1 MNANQLKKLLSFH
14 RSLGMVLGI
23 LVLFWALTGV
33 LHPIMSATQPQ
44 PLKRM
49 PPPQQLDLNNAL
61 PAKTVL
67 EQNQIKQFSALQT
80 IQINADQTAY
90 RVLGTGQNIAEYY
103 DAHSGHRIEDAESQD
118 AKRLAVWYTGLA
130 EERIVFAQL
139 VTEFSDDYPSV
150 NRLLPIWRVDF
161 DQGLRAYVDPS
172 HARLATISN
181 DQKMWMARIFRLG
194 HTWTWNN
201 QQWFGQTL
209 LMQFAL
215 IGILV
220 ITCMGIGLFFKIH
233 NRKNHRLRQKPVRFL
248 HRYLGI
254 SLSVF
259 ILLWV
264 ISGFYHLWQK
274 KPEIKNIQPIFKT
287 QDLDQTSWQL
297 ATAQSI
303 QRLHLV
309 PISFSQDQTRAAW
322 MIQLIGKKDM
332 QGSMTAAKEHDHHG
346 QSKNQTP
353 AIQWIDAEQA
363 KPVDVLEQS
372 KQLAADYL
380 NVPIERIGQSSW
392 ITSFGGEYGFI
403 NKRLPVIKID
413 THLNDQLRLYIEPSS
428 GVIAAK
434 FTAQDALEGKSFTY
448 LHKWSWLPIDKIVR
462 DILLGLIATL
472 IAILVILGFC
482 AYRKKR

>member
-1 MNANQLKKLLSFH
+1 MNANQLKKLLKFH
-14 RSLGMVLGI
+14 RSFGMVLGI

-61 PAKTVL
+61 PAKTVF
-67 EQNQIKQFSALQT
+67 EQNQIEQFSALQV
-80 IQINADQTAY
+80 IQVNANQTAY
-90 RVLGTGQNIAEYY
+90 RVLGINQNMAEYY
-103 DAHSGHRIEDAESQD
+103 DVHSGHRIENAELQY
-118 AKRLAVWYTGLA
+118 AKRLAVWYTGLT
-130 EERIVFAQL
+130 EEHIVFAQL

-172 HARLATISN
+172 HSRLATISN

-233 NRKNHRLRQKPVRFL
+233 NRKNHRLREKPTRFL

-264 ISGFYHLWQK
+264 VSGFYHLWQK

-309 PISFSQDQTRAAW
+309 PISYSREQTRTAW
-322 MIQLIGKKDM
+322 MIQLIGKKDL
-332 QGSMTAAKEHDHHG
+332 QGSMTAVKEHDHHG
-346 QSKNQTP
+346 HSKNQTP
-353 AIQWIDAEQA
+353 AIQWIDAEKA
-363 KPVDVLEQS
+363 KPIDVLEQS
-372 KQLAADYL
+372 RFFVADYL
-380 NVPIERIGQSSW
+380 NLPIEKIGQSTW
-392 ITSFGGEYGFI
+392 VTSFSGEYGFI
-403 NKRLPVIKID
+403 NKRLPVVRVD
-413 THLNDQLRLYIEPSS
+413 THLKDQLRLYIEPSS

-434 FTAQDALEGKSFTY
+434 VTAQDALEGKSFAY
-448 LHKWSWLPIDKIVR
+448 LHKWNWLPIDKIVR
-462 DILLGLIATL
+462 DILLGLIAAL
-472 IAILVILGFC
+472 IAVLVILGFC
-482 AYRKKR
+482 TYRKKR